1 MEYGLKN
8 KNEITDMMKMRKT
21 VMICC
26 LLLSVAGCLAQPGW
40 VKNAS
45 KSVFTLKTFS
55 ADGSLIAS
63 SNGFFTGANGE
74 AVSNF
79 TPFKGAARA
88 VIIDFQGKE
97 LPVVSILGAND
108 MYDVVKFRVKGK
120 TQPIGISASTASEGS
135 NVWLL
140 PYHEV
145 KNVMKGVVR
154 KAEKFHQNYNYYT
167 VAMTM
172 PENSVS
178 CPLLNEAADVIGLM
192 QQPASLKDTLS
203 YAVGASFAD
212 SLKISGFSIND
223 ATLKLTSI
231 KKELPDD
238 INEAT
243 LALYL
248 ANSQTDSLTY
258 TMMIND
264 FIEKFPNSPDG
275 YSYRAQMLSNN
286 GDFAAAQKDMEQA
299 IKLAEKKEEVH
310 FSYARLIYNK
320 EIYQSAQPYPSWS
333 LDKALSEIREAIG
346 ISSQPTY
353 RQLEAAILFAQQNY
367 DEAYNIYH
375 ELTDLELR
383 GAEIFYAAARC
394 KEMQKD
400 TTAMLAL
407 MDSTMNTFS
416 KPYLKEAAP
425 YLWARA
431 QARVNAGKY
440 RDGINDMNDYEE
452 LMKATIDDNFYYVR
466 HQAEIKGRLYQQALN
481 DINRAIQMNPQEI
494 LYYAEKASLEVRVG
508 MYDQAIMTAQECI
521 QIDPNNSDGYLF
533 LGLAQCLKG
542 QKAEGIANLQKAK
555 DLGDEQAEGL
565 IEKYK

>member
-1 MEYGLKN
+1 
-8 KNEITDMMKMRKT
+8 MRKT

-79 TPFKGAARA
+79 TPFKGASRA

-97 LPVVSILGAND
+97 LPVVSIIGAND

-120 TQPIGISASTASEGS
+120 TQPIGISTTTASEGS

-140 PYHEV
+140 PYREV
-145 KNVMKGVVR
+145 KNVMMGVVR
-154 KAEKFHQNYNYYT
+154 KAEKFHNNYDYYT

-172 PENSVS
+172 PENTVS
-178 CPLLNEAADVIGLM
+178 CPLLNDAGNVIGLM

-212 SLKISGFSIND
+212 SLKLSGFTMND

-231 KKELPDD
+231 KKELPDN
-238 INEAT
+238 ITEAT

-248 ANSQTDSLTY
+248 ANSQADSLTY
-258 TMMIND
+258 VMMIND

-299 IKLAEKKEEVH
+299 LKLAEKKEEAH

-320 EIYQSAQPYPSWS
+320 EIYQSAQPYPNWS

-346 ISSQPTY
+346 IASQPTY

-367 DEAYNIYH
+367 EEAYNIYH
-375 ELTDLELR
+375 ELADSELR
-383 GAEIFYAAARC
+383 SAEIFYAAARC

-431 QARVNAGKY
+431 QARLNAGKY
-440 RDGINDMNDYEE
+440 RDAINDMNDYED

-466 HQAEIKGRLYQQALN
+466 HQTEIKGRLYQQALN
-481 DINRAIQMNPQEI
+481 DINRAMQMNPQEI

-508 MYDQAIMTAQECI
+508 MYDQAIATAQECI

-542 QKAEGIANLQKAK
+542 QKTEGIANLQKARE
-555 DLGDEQAEGL
+555 LGDEQAEGL

>member
-1 MEYGLKN
+1 
-8 KNEITDMMKMRKT
+8 MRKT

-79 TPFKGAARA
+79 TPFKGASRA

-97 LPVVSILGAND
+97 LPVVSIIGAND

-120 TQPIGISASTASEGS
+120 TQPIGISSSTASEGS

-140 PYHEV
+140 PYREV
-145 KNVMKGVVR
+145 KNVMMGVVR
-154 KAEKFHQNYNYYT
+154 KAEKFHNNYDYYT

-172 PENSVS
+172 PENTVS
-178 CPLLNEAADVIGLM
+178 CPLLNDAGNVIGLM

-212 SLKISGFSIND
+212 SLKLSGFTMND

-231 KKELPDD
+231 KKELPDN
-238 INEAT
+238 ITEAT

-248 ANSQTDSLTY
+248 ANSQADSLTY
-258 TMMIND
+258 VMMIND

-299 IKLAEKKEEVH
+299 LKLAEKKEEAH

-320 EIYQSAQPYPSWS
+320 EIYQSAQPYPNWS

-346 ISSQPTY
+346 IASQPTY

-375 ELTDLELR
+375 ELVDSELR
-383 GAEIFYAAARC
+383 SAEIFYAAARC

-440 RDGINDMNDYEE
+440 RDGINDMNEYED

-508 MYDQAIMTAQECI
+508 MYDQAIVTAQECI
-521 QIDPNNSDGYLF
+521 QVDPDNSDGYLF

-542 QKAEGIANLQKAK
+542 QKTEGIANLQKARE
-555 DLGDEQAEGL
+555 LGDEQAEGL

>member
-1 MEYGLKN
+1 MN
-8 KNEITDMMKMRKT
+8 HNRNMMVKRWIL
-21 VMICC
+21 VLPFC
-26 LLLSVAGCLAQPGW
+26 LFAFLPLSAQPGW

-79 TPFKGAARA
+79 TPFKGATRA

-97 LPVVSILGAND
+97 LPVVGILGAND

-120 TQPIGISASTASEGS
+120 TQPIGISATTASEGS

-145 KNVMKGVVR
+145 KNVKMGVVR
-154 KAEKFHQNYNYYT
+154 KAEKFHQNYDYYT

-172 PENSVS
+172 PENTVS
-178 CPLLNEAADVIGLM
+178 CPLVNEAGEVIGLM

-212 SLKISGFSIND
+212 SLKITGFTMND

-231 KKELPDD
+231 KKELPDN
-238 INEAT
+238 ITEAT

-248 ANSQTDSLTY
+248 ANSQADSLTY
-258 TMMIND
+258 VMMVND

-275 YSYRAQMLSNN
+275 YSYRAQMLSNS
-286 GDFAAAQKDMEQA
+286 GDFASAQKDMEQA
-299 IKLAEKKEEVH
+299 IKLAEKKEEAH

-320 EIYQSAQPYPSWS
+320 EIYQSAQPYPNWS

-346 ISSQPTY
+346 IAPQPAY
-353 RQLEAAILFAQQNY
+353 RQLEAAILFAQQHY
-367 DEAYNIYH
+367 DEAYDIYH
-375 ELTDLELR
+375 ELSDTELR
-383 GAEIFYAAARC
+383 SAEIFYAAARC

-440 RDGINDMNDYEE
+440 RDGINDMNEYED

-508 MYDQAIMTAQECI
+508 MYDQAIVTAQECI
-521 QIDPNNSDGYLF
+521 QVDPDNSDGYLF

-542 QKAEGIANLQKAK
+542 QKAEGIANLQKAR
-555 DLGDEQAEGL
+555 DLGDAQAEGL

>member
-1 MEYGLKN
+1 MN
-8 KNEITDMMKMRKT
+8 HNRNMMVKRWIL
-21 VMICC
+21 VLPFC
-26 LLLSVAGCLAQPGW
+26 LFAFLPLSAQPGW

-79 TPFKGAARA
+79 TPFKGASRA

-97 LPVVSILGAND
+97 LPVVSIIGAND

-120 TQPIGISASTASEGS
+120 TQPIGISSSTASEGS

-140 PYHEV
+140 PYREV
-145 KNVMKGVVR
+145 KNVMMGVVR
-154 KAEKFHQNYNYYT
+154 KAEKFHNNYDYYT

-172 PENSVS
+172 PENTVS
-178 CPLLNEAADVIGLM
+178 CPLLNDAGNVIGLM

-212 SLKISGFSIND
+212 SLKLSGFTMND

-231 KKELPDD
+231 KKELPDN
-238 INEAT
+238 ITEAT

-248 ANSQTDSLTY
+248 ANSQADSLTY
-258 TMMIND
+258 VMMVND

-275 YSYRAQMLSNN
+275 YSYRAQMLSNS
-286 GDFAAAQKDMEQA
+286 GDFASAQKDMEQA
-299 IKLAEKKEEVH
+299 IKLAEKKEEAH

-320 EIYQSAQPYPSWS
+320 EIYQSAQPYPNWS

-346 ISSQPTY
+346 IAPQPTY

-367 DEAYNIYH
+367 EEAYNIYH
-375 ELTDLELR
+375 ELADTELR
-383 GAEIFYAAARC
+383 SAEIFYAAARC

-431 QARVNAGKY
+431 QARLNAGKY
-440 RDGINDMNDYEE
+440 RDAINDMNDYED

-481 DINRAIQMNPQEI
+481 DINRAMQMNPQEI

-508 MYDQAIMTAQECI
+508 MYDQAIATAQECI
-521 QIDPNNSDGYLF
+521 QIDPDNSDGYLF

-542 QKAEGIANLQKAK
+542 QKAEGIANLQKAR
-555 DLGDEQAEGL
+555 DLGDAQAEGL